1 MSVIDKLQKYD
12 LYQQIILL
20 LSRTEVDEEAK
31 AYLEEI
37 VKDFRVDWNAFLGYV
52 MMNRVGGVIYRNG
65 LFLKKS
71 VSPYID
77 RALSLLSDYQKG
89 KNIIHQK
96 AIKEISEALEK
107 ENAVYAFLKGSVLN
121 TTLYSV
127 GDRISNDTDIMIRA
141 DQIQKVTKVLNGLGY
156 IQGKVV
162 EDKIIPATKKE
173 LLFSRLNTY
182 ELVPFCRE
190 EDPKLLPVHEVDINF
205 RLDNTDINESAEYML
220 EDTVV
225 LDNGVFPLRTLALE
239 KFFIFLCVHHY
250 REATMV
256 FKIVEGNDLTLYKYM
271 DIHFFLKKYCE
282 SVDWNMVKALC
293 DKLGRINDVY
303 ATLVYTER
311 LYPETVP
318 ENVLKLL
325 EPEDTSFVDSY
336 RGRDNSDE
344 VYKWEMP
351 FEKRF
356 FSYERRLEAMKN
368 IKDETERYK
377 EIMKSLA

>member
-282 SVDWNMVKALC
+282 SVDWNKVKALC